1 MAGSY
6 HNYGGRQPF
15 PVEGSEEESGQT
27 NKWPGFHN
35 KQTINGMS
43 MPQPINPNQT
53 MQSPNMQ
60 IGMGQPGMQS
70 GITGMSG
77 NPRGGQGPHPVTSP
91 SMMGMPGSSSPHS
104 IPVQTPPQPLQQSG
118 MQPMPPTPGSI
129 RVTGPHSIPVQNP
142 PQSMQIGMS
151 TNPQN
156 IQRMAP
162 QVLVTP
168 GSIPGSPHSIPVQ
181 TPPQPMQSQN
191 VNTKPITPL
200 VNSMP
205 ADKHVISR
213 EKLQELVQMLDSSER
228 LDPEAEDLLL
238 LVADEFVDSVTEFAC
253 KLAKHRKS
261 NTLEAR
267 DLELHLEK
275 AWNIKIPGYCTSAPS
290 GENMSVRRPNSMTTS
305 HQQRLMEKKK
315 AKK

>member
-1 MAGSY
+1 
-6 HNYGGRQPF
+6 
-15 PVEGSEEESGQT
+15 
-27 NKWPGFHN
+27 
-35 KQTINGMS
+35 
-43 MPQPINPNQT
+43 
-53 MQSPNMQ
+53 
-60 IGMGQPGMQS
+60 
-70 GITGMSG
+70 
-77 NPRGGQGPHPVTSP
+77 
-91 SMMGMPGSSSPHS
+91 
-104 IPVQTPPQPLQQSG
+104 
-118 MQPMPPTPGSI
+118 MQP
-129 RVTGPHSIPVQNP
+129 QN
-142 PQSMQIGMS
+142 
-151 TNPQN
+151 
-156 IQRMAP
+156 
-162 QVLVTP
+162 VTP
-168 GSIPGSPHSIPVQ
+168 
-181 TPPQPMQSQN
+181 
-191 VNTKPITPL
+191 KPITPL

-228 LDPEAEDLLL
+228 LDTDAEDLLL

-290 GENMSVRRPNSMTTS
+290 GENISVRRPNAMTTS